1 MSSASAIRRNPAHR
15 PICHQPSCRIALSH
29 ASQDEQPS
37 ADERQ
42 QLRVVRRVA
51 PRHGAWAGYSSFSTA
66 LGPQRQE
73 PHVLEHEQSIDNQ

>member
-1 MSSASAIRRNPAHR
+1 MPASDSSCGLSAASH
-15 PICHQPSCRIALSH
+15 
-29 ASQDEQPS
+29 
-37 ADERQ
+37 
-42 QLRVVRRVA
+42 